1 MRKHLASPVVAV
13 ALLLFA
19 APIFSQK
26 PDATTAPKPALATPE
41 KPESTVPPPVKR
53 AGSSR
58 RHLDARECLRL
69 PTNMEIHRCSL
80 KYL

>member
-1 MRKHLASPVVAV
+1 MRKHLASPVVAA

-19 APIFSQK
+19 VPSFGQTTPA
-26 PDATTAPKPALATPE
+26 ATTPKPAFATPE
-41 KPESTVPPPVKR
+41 KPESTEPPPVKR
-53 AGSSR
+53 AASSR

>member
-1 MRKHLASPVVAV
+1 MRKYLASPIMAA

-26 PDATTAPKPALATPE
+26 PDATTPKPALATPE
-41 KPESTVPPPVKR
+41 KPESTEPPVKR
-53 AGSSR
+53 SSTSR